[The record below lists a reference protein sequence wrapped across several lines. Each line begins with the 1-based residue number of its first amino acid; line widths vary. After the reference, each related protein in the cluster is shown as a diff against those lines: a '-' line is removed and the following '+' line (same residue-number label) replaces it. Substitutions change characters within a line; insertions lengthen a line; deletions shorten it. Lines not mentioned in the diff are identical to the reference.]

1 MVAQVNLVDVASVL
15 AQNDT
20 AQKFQCSVSVSP
32 ENMKST
38 VDSLW
43 TPMEWYQL
51 KYDYYFDIL
60 LENSEQ

>member
-15 AQNDT
+15 ALNDT
-20 AQKFQCSVSVSP
+20 KEKFRYDTFESP
-32 ENMKST
+32 EEVEGK
-38 VDSLW
+38 VDGM
-43 TPMEWYQL
+43 TAIEYYNL